1 MFGISFPEMTLILVI
16 AVIALGPE
24 KLPKALVEIAKYFK
38 VIKKA
43 VNDAKSNFEQEVKI
57 AELKEDAKKYRDSIE
72 NATNSVRKKLTFEEL
87 DEIKKNL
94 NSAKDSLNKGLSDLQ
109 NDLNSATSTDKKANS
124 DKTSQNSQEKKEISQ
139 NQSAIDKLNSANF
152 DDETQNSQTEIQA
165 DALSQ
170 EQENPNLKDKQNV

>member
-57 AELKEDAKKYRDSIE
+57 AELKEDAKKYKDSIE

-87 DEIKKNL
+87 DEIKKDL
-94 NSAKDSLNKGLSDLQ
+94 KSAKDSLNKGLNDLQ
-109 NDLNSATSTDKKANS
+109 KDLNSAASTDKKENVNQEQ
-124 DKTSQNSQEKKEISQ
+124 TSQNQ
-139 NQSAIDKLNSANF
+139 NAIDKLNSANF
-152 DDETQNSQTEIQA
+152 GDEMQNSQNETDTTQN
-165 DALSQ
+165 Q
-170 EQENPNLKDKQNV
+170 NVKDK

>member
-57 AELKEDAKKYRDSIE
+57 AELKEDAKKYKDSIE

-87 DEIKKNL
+87 DEIKKDL
-94 NSAKDSLNKGLSDLQ
+94 KSAKDSLNKGLSDLQ
-109 NDLNSATSTDKKANS
+109 NDLNSATSIDKKENSNKANQS
-124 DKTSQNSQEKKEISQ
+124 SEQISQ

-152 DDETQNSQTEIQA
+152 DDEAQNSQTKTDEA
-165 DALSQ
+165 K
-170 EQENPNLKDKQNV
+170 NPNVKDKQNV

>member
-57 AELKEDAKKYRDSIE
+57 AELKEDAKKYKDSIE

-109 NDLNSATSTDKKANS
+109 NDLNSATST

-170 EQENPNLKDKQNV
+170 EQENPNLKDKKDVWRT

>member
-38 VIKKA
+38 IIKKA

-57 AELKEDAKKYRDSIE
+57 AELKEDAKKYKDSIE

-87 DEIKKNL
+87 DEIKKDL
-94 NSAKDSLNKGLSDLQ
+94 KSAKDSLNKGLNDLQ
-109 NDLNSATSTDKKANS
+109 NDLNSATSIDKKENSNKANQS
-124 DKTSQNSQEKKEISQ
+124 SGQISQ
-139 NQSAIDKLNSANF
+139 NQNAIDKLNSANF
-152 DDETQNSQTEIQA
+152 DDEVQNPQTENQA

-170 EQENPNLKDKQNV
+170 EQENPNVKDKQNV

>member
-57 AELKEDAKKYRDSIE
+57 AELKEDAKKYKDSIE

-94 NSAKDSLNKGLSDLQ
+94 NSAKDSLNKGLNDLQ
-109 NDLNSATSTDKKANS
+109 NDLNSATSIDKKENSSKANQS
-124 DKTSQNSQEKKEISQ
+124 SEQTSQNQ
-139 NQSAIDKLNSANF
+139 NAIDKLNSANF
-152 DDETQNSQTEIQA
+152 GDEMQNSQNETDTTQ
-165 DALSQ
+165 
-170 EQENPNLKDKQNV
+170 NPNVKDK